1 MNTGIAVRS
10 VLIGAGCSLMLAGC
24 GGSEREAAPSAA
36 TASQP
41 AAAKPAASRD
51 PAAGHGRKVIVFRR
65 VRYEGATM
73 NVMTLF
79 ADGFVKIDV
88 PNGGAGGA
96 KFVSQAT
103 PRAVRGVRRTMA
115 RTPWRHLSKRRVLFD
130 RSGAYFMLHHRGE
143 DHIAMADG
151 MSADLKPLVTRL
163 NAILVGDARG
173 ERRTVHRWG
182 RI

>member
-1 MNTGIAVRS
+1 MKTQVVVRNL
-10 VLIGAGCSLMLAGC
+10 VVGAGCAVALAGC
-24 GGSEREAAPSAA
+24 GSGEREAGSRAA
-36 TASQP
+36 AAVTP
-41 AAAKPAASRD
+41 AAAATPT
-51 PAAGHGRKVIVFRR
+51 PTQQHGRRLIVFRR

-73 NVMTLF
+73 NVLSLY
-79 ADGFVKIDV
+79 ADGFVRIDV

-96 KFVSQAT
+96 AFESSTT
-103 PRAVRGVRRTMA
+103 PRVVRGVRRA
-115 RTPWRHLSKRRVLFD
+115 IAATPWRHLTRRKVLFD

-143 DHIAMADG
+143 DYIAMADG

-173 ERRTVHRWG
+173 PRRTVHRWG